1 MFSHLTVII
10 FSSNSKCMC
19 KSKCLQEYEKIY
31 DISSEF
37 DNLPSVPYNNFNNRF
52 LDSFDSCMRQK
63 ILKNLD
69 VSEICLKTVLTNCER
84 EFRTFFEEF
93 ENLFNL

>member
-1 MFSHLTVII
+1 
-10 FSSNSKCMC
+10 MC

-31 DISSEF
+31 DLSF
-37 DNLPSVPYNNFNNRF
+37 DGLPSVPYNNFDNRF
-52 LDSFDSCMRQK
+52 RNSFDSCMRQK

-84 EFRTFFEEF
+84 EFRTFFEKF
-93 ENLFNL
+93 ENLFNLNMIQ

>member
-1 MFSHLTVII
+1 
-10 FSSNSKCMC
+10 MC

-31 DISSEF
+31 DMSSEF

-52 LDSFDSCMRQK
+52 LRQK

-84 EFRTFFEEF
+84 EFRTFFEKF
-93 ENLFNL
+93 ENLFNF